1 MSPATT
7 RMTPR
12 AFLVS
17 GLIVGLLAGCAAFLV
32 ATWAGEPAVE
42 AAIAREGGHDH
53 AAGTPEHT
61 HDPTAGDGAEE
72 EVVSRSTQR
81 TWGLLTGSVAV
92 GVALGGL
99 LALGAAAAVGRLG
112 PLRPGPTAAL
122 VAGAGFVSVALVP
135 FLKYPALPPGVGSA
149 ETIGSRTAL
158 YFTFVAVSVAA
169 AVLAVLVARRL
180 LPTQGGYAAVL
191 VGTAL
196 YLLVVVGAAVLL
208 PGPASAGDVPADL
221 LWSFRRGSL
230 LTLLALWG
238 VLVLG
243 LAGAVDRLGRQES
256 ALRARRELA
265 ASL

>member
-1 MSPATT
+1 
-7 RMTPR
+7 MTPR

-17 GLIVGLLAGCAAFLV
+17 GLLVGLLAGCAAFLV

-61 HDPTAGDGAEE
+61 HDPAEE

-180 LPTQGGYAAVL
+180 LATQGGYAAVL

-196 YLLVVVGAAVLL
+196 YLLVVVGVAVLL

>member
-1 MSPATT
+1 
-7 RMTPR
+7 MTPR

-17 GLIVGLLAGCAAFLV
+17 GLLVGLLAGCAAFLV

-61 HDPTAGDGAEE
+61 HDPAEE

-122 VAGAGFVSVALVP
+122 VAGVGFVSVALVP

-169 AVLAVLVARRL
+169 AVVAVLVARRL
-180 LPTQGGYAAVL
+180 LATQGGYAAVL

-196 YLLVVVGAAVLL
+196 YLLVVVGVAVLL

-243 LAGAVDRLGRQES
+243 LAAAVDRLGRQEG

>member
-1 MSPATT
+1 MSPATTPAAT

-17 GLIVGLLAGCAAFLV
+17 GLLVGLLAGCAAFLV

-61 HDPTAGDGAEE
+61 HDPAEE

-122 VAGAGFVSVALVP
+122 VAGVGFVSVALVP

-169 AVLAVLVARRL
+169 AVVAVLVARRL
-180 LPTQGGYAAVL
+180 LATQGGYAAVL

-196 YLLVVVGAAVLL
+196 YLLVVVGVAVLL

-243 LAGAVDRLGRQES
+243 LAAAVDRLGRQEG